1 MYIFFRGSI
10 LCLPDDIFVFFVLAF
25 ALLESS
31 VHHTGVHVGR
41 AAMGQDQMKYDPNSI
56 SHWTLDKRS
65 GANNNNVP
73 SSDLPPNSPESV
85 GLVEEAD
92 HAEED
97 GPHILGGVPSL
108 TGQLPGLGVIHRGVQ
123 DGDAEVT
130 VLVNI
135 WVPHF
140 WLKP

>member
-1 MYIFFRGSI
+1 MYIFFSGSVV
-10 LCLPDDIFVFFVLAF
+10 CLPNDVFVFFVLAF
-25 ALLESS
+25 TLLGSS

-41 AAMGQDQMKYDPNSI
+41 AAMGQDEMKYDPNSI
-56 SHWTLDKRS
+56 SHWTSDKRP
-65 GANNNNVP
+65 GANNNNGP

-97 GPHILGGVPSL
+97 GPHILRGVPSL
-108 TGQLPGLGVIHRGVQ
+108 TGKLPGLGVIHGGME

-140 WLKP
+140 RLES